1 MLFTSALTEE
11 RRKVEDHAVPLS
23 DGELEDH
30 AVSLSDG
37 GSEDHAVP
45 LSDGGSEDHTCL
57 CQMEDQTCLPF
68 PLLSCVS
75 LNEKYPQGF
84 MHLNTGPLVAVTVWR
99 GYRTYKRYGLAGGG
113 GCASRVDS
121 LPTSCSISL
130 IPVCVQKTSIPL
142 PAPPAAMLCLP
153 LSHDG
158 RLVL

>member
-23 DGELEDH
+23 DGE
-30 AVSLSDG
+30 
-37 GSEDHAVP
+37 SEDHAVP
-45 LSDGGSEDHTCL
+45 LSDGGSEDHACL

-84 MHLNTGPLVAVTVWR
+84 MHLNTGPLVTVTVWR
-99 GYRTYKRYGLAGGG
+99 GYRTCKRYGLAGG

-130 IPVCVQKTSIPL
+130 IPVCVQKTGTQL
-142 PAPPAAMLCLP
+142 PAPLLP
-153 LSHDG
+153 CCAFP
-158 RLVL
+158 